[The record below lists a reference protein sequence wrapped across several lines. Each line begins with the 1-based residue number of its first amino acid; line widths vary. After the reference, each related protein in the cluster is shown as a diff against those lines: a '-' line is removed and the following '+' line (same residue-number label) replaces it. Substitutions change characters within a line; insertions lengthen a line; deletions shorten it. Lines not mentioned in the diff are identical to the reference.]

1 LYDRAFASRFRL
13 YGVDAPA
20 HWEAY
25 SIPLSKP
32 NTGFK
37 GGGFATGGIKR
48 IWEKVVEVDG
58 SLGRGETERER
69 EAEGE
74 GKGTGNGNSAL
85 VAGNRRLCQWG
96 PGQSPGRKTNFMY
109 LGVTKHFW
117 LIDNLIY
124 NTGLR
129 GFYF

>member
-1 LYDRAFASRFRL
+1 MIEHVLQGL

-25 SIPLSKP
+25 SAPLPKP
-32 NTGFK
+32 HNWFQ
-37 GGGFATGGIKR
+37 GGFARGEIKR
-48 IWEKVVEVDG
+48 IWEKVAEG
-58 SLGRGETERER
+58 EGRGETERER

-96 PGQSPGRKTNFMY
+96 PGQSPGRKRNSC
-109 LGVTKHFW
+109 
-117 LIDNLIY
+117 I
-124 NTGLR
+124 
-129 GFYF
+129 